1 MERERGRCKEWE
13 KVRGKE
19 RGRNE
24 EKFNNLLSRSV
35 PEAAKPFLGH
45 MRYSF
50 IHCVAVCVYM
60 CVCQCTSVWVCV
72 CSSMCCTCVYVW
84 VGVLTISN
92 R

>member
-1 MERERGRCKEWE
+1 MWREREGGRRKGWE

-60 CVCQCTSVWVCV
+60 CVPVYKCMCGCVCARVCVALACMCGWVC
-72 CSSMCCTCVYVW
+72 
-84 VGVLTISN
+84 
-92 R
+92 

>member
-1 MERERGRCKEWE
+1 MWREREGGRRKGWE

-50 IHCVAVCVYM
+50 IHCVAVCV
-60 CVCQCTSVWVCV
+60 CQCTSVCVGVCV
-72 CSSMCCTCVYVW
+72 LEYVLHLRVCV
-84 VGVLTISN
+84 GGCADN
-92 R
+92 F